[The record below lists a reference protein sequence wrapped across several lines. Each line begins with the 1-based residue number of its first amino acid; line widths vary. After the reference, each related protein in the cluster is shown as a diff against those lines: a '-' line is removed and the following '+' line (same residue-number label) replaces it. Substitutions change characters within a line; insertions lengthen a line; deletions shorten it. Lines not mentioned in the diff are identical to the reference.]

1 MATAKKK
8 PAPKKPA
15 AKKAA
20 PKPRTM
26 PAKAVKPKAEAIQ
39 AVTEPKTSKKAQIHA
54 LLERPEGVTIDE
66 MMKLTKWQNHS
77 VRGFISSL
85 KKAGKTIT
93 SERIDDERRYRIG
106 EAPAKAEEA
115 SA

>member
-8 PAPKKPA
+8 TAPKKQA
-15 AKKAA
+15 TKNSA

-26 PAKAVKPKAEAIQ
+26 PAKVAKPKPEAIQ
-39 AVTEPKTSKKAQIHA
+39 AVTEPKTSKKAQIHL
-54 LLERPEGVTIDE
+54 LLERPEGATIDE
-66 MMKLTKWQNHS
+66 MMKQTNWQSHT
-77 VRGFISSL
+77 VRGFLSIL
-85 KKAGKTIT
+85 KKAGKAVT
-93 SERIDDERRYRIG
+93 SERINDERRYRIG